1 MLLLSAALMFPLAP
15 TASADED
22 EDTTTTGS
30 ESTDSNGTA
39 GRSTSA
45 KAAAT
50 MSASGEDAAVGDGLT
65 ESTAAASCWEIKQN
79 DPSSASGVYWL
90 VTPEL
95 EAPGQFY
102 CDQQT
107 DGGGWVLIG
116 RGREN
121 WTQSNSG
128 RRTADDVAQTPTGQ
142 SAFSPAQLSV
152 DTVNGLLNGG
162 DVDELDDS
170 VRLRRATNTAGTAW
184 QEVRFT
190 YSTNRDGWSWQFA
203 GLQAIGTWSIAGSSG
218 RGGTTGSF
226 GTGSAQSRVDTGA
239 AASPTVHRL
248 VGILIRAPSST
259 PPRPPPATRSPSRR
273 CSCVRDYCP
282 RTSSR
287 RSRMPGLMNRRISPQ
302 RRATR

>member
-203 GLQAIGTWSIAGSSG
+203 GLQAIGTWSIAGSS
-218 RGGTTGSF
+218 
-226 GTGSAQSRVDTGA
+226 
-239 AASPTVHRL
+239 